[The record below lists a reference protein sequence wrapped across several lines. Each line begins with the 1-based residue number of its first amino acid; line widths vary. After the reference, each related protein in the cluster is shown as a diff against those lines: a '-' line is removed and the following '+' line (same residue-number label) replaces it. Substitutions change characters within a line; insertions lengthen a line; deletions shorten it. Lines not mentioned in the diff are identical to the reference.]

1 VTPVV
6 ADTGPIVSFA
16 RAGQLALLQ
25 TIVPTA
31 WIPDAVY
38 HELVVQ
44 GAGRPGASEVAA
56 GQWALRKSI
65 ADPAS
70 FLGLSAALHL
80 GEREAIAL
88 ARETS
93 SPLLVDDLLGR
104 REAQRLGID
113 VLTSLTVLQ
122 QAKDSGVI
130 GAIRPI
136 LDALMAGPGGFRLSS
151 PLYETFLRLNLE
163 A

>member
-1 VTPVV
+1 MNQVV

-25 TIVPTA
+25 AVVPTV

-38 HELVVQ
+38 HEIVVQ
-44 GAGRPGASEVAA
+44 GADRPGASEVAA

-70 FLGLSAALHL
+70 FVGLSAALHF
-80 GEREAIAL
+80 GEREALAL
-88 ARETS
+88 ARETG
-93 SPLLVDDLLGR
+93 SPLLVDDPLGR
-104 REAQRLGID
+104 REAFRLGIA

-130 GAIRPI
+130 GAVKPI
-136 LDALMAGPGGFRLSS
+136 LDALMGGSGGFRLSS
-151 PLYETFLRLNLE
+151 QLYETFLRLNLE
-163 A
+163 Q